1 MVVKPVSGTLAGNG
15 AKSEWTSQLRRGVL
29 ELCVLR
35 LLRDDACYGYEIV
48 ARLDALKPLAAGENT
63 VYPLLRR
70 LKADR
75 QLETFTAESPAG
87 PPRQYYRLTAQG
99 RKRLAALESEW
110 QEMVIAVDRCFN
122 TKEALWSNNIRS

>member
-1 MVVKPVSGTLAGNG
+1 MCAVRILESSPG
-15 AKSEWTSQLRRGVL
+15 EWTSQLRRGVL

-35 LLRDDACYGYEIV
+35 MLEPEARYGYDIV
-48 ARLDALKPLAAGENT
+48 SRLERLGPRAAGENT

-75 QLETFTAESPAG
+75 QLETFTEQSPAG

-99 RKRLAALESEW
+99 RRRLAALESEW
-110 QEMVIAVDRCFN
+110 EAMVLAVDRCFRN
-122 TKEALWSNNIRS
+122 QEG